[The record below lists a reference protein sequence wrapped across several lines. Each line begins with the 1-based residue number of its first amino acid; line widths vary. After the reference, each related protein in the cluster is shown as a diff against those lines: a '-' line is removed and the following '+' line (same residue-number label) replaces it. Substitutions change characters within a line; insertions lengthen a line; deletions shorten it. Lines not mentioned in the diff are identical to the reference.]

1 MFVEKYFGSLS
12 AFVKQWVVFHQLA
25 YPAILL
31 LVFYLV
37 FLEPLGFWN
46 RSREM
51 YTGTEL
57 AFLKLEVLPKMVIYF
72 IILKF

>member
-12 AFVKQWVVFHQLA
+12 TFVKQWVVFHQLA

-51 YTGTEL
+51 YIGTEL
-57 AFLKLEVLPKMVIYF
+57 AFLKLEVLPKMVIFYHF
-72 IILKF
+72 